1 MLRSILPL
9 LVLAAEPVPKPQDTA
24 SVPWA
29 SYPPWAMAVAA
40 VTVLWRTSE
49 AKNAKIIDLTERAVA
64 ALNNNTSALSE
75 LKDALNKDK

>member
-1 MLRSILPL
+1 MLRSILLL
-9 LVLAAEPVPKPQDTA
+9 LVLAADPVPKPQDPP
-24 SVPWA
+24 SVPWEN
-29 SYPPWAMAVAA
+29 YLPWSMAVAA
-40 VTVLWRTSE
+40 VTILWRTSE